1 MGTVVTR
8 HLLIAGKVQGVGYRA
23 WLERTAGKAG
33 LSGWVRNR
41 QEGTVEALLHGAQ
54 PDVEAVIERA
64 RKGPIMARVDN
75 IAINEGAVYDGPRV
89 FITIETV

>member
-23 WLERTAGKAG
+23 WLERAAGKAG